1 MLEEASRSLP
11 PAALHSATAILF
23 ILLLRAVLKT
33 PHASGR
39 LLIGIVWL
47 RYVMQAYHE
56 TTYISFGGVSINA
69 LGSLAVCCAGAF
81 VLRRQ
86 IGELGRYPIILSL
99 IGVVAASG
107 LMNGAVMPMIETVL
121 KWGYFLIVMLAVQ
134 DCIRRDGD
142 VRILG
147 LLLWAF
153 APPLVYQALSIGLGV
168 GKAGESDGS
177 ISFIG
182 GYNHEAA
189 FSIVLVTCF
198 AVASLAPKLN
208 PAVRLFLLIACL
220 AGIFAANYRTS
231 FIAVAP
237 IAFGY
242 FVFGAAR
249 AARPAR
255 RIVISLLG
263 FVVMAGG
270 FVAANVLLSERLN
283 DVAVAAG
290 ETEDLIRPTEEF
302 TIADQKLLSGR
313 LYIWN
318 RYLEGYEAGDDR
330 RLLLGYGPDAWVE
343 PFGVYAHNTI
353 VSYLYEFGL
362 VGAVLII
369 LVWLAMLGRA
379 LSIRDWAL
387 RGQLVCVHIGFFLLN
402 MATMPF
408 WQIEGLILYGVL
420 CGYTVSMSQAR
431 VRKPMIK
438 HYVPPPKMTKAP
450 DWWKDPARPP
460 ESNKA
465 QA

>member
-1 MLEEASRSLP
+1 MLEEASRALP
-11 PAALHSATAILF
+11 PAALHPATAILF
-23 ILLLRAVLKT
+23 LLLMRAVLKT

-39 LLIGIVWL
+39 LLIVIVWL

-56 TTYISFGGVSINA
+56 ITYISFGGVSINA
-69 LGSLAVCCAGAF
+69 LGSLAVCCVGAF

-86 IGELGRYPIILSL
+86 AGELGRYPIILSL
-99 IGVVAASG
+99 IGVVVVSG
-107 LMNGAVMPMIETVL
+107 LMNGAVTPMIETVL

-153 APPLVYQALSIGLGV
+153 APPLVYQALSVGLGV

-255 RIVISLLG
+255 RILISLLG
-263 FVVMAGG
+263 FIVMAGG
-270 FVAANVLLSERLN
+270 FVAANVLLSDRLN
-283 DVAVAAG
+283 DVAVAAD
-290 ETEDLIRPTEEF
+290 ESEFIRPTEEF
-302 TIADQKLLSGR
+302 TVADQKLLSGR

-318 RYLEGYEAGDDR
+318 RYLEGYEAGDDKN
-330 RLLLGYGPDAWVE
+330 LLLGYGPDAWVE

-362 VGAVLII
+362 LGAVLIV
-369 LVWLAMLGRA
+369 LVWLAMIGRA
-379 LSIRDWAL
+379 LRIRDWAL

-420 CGYTVSMSQAR
+420 CGYTLCLSPLRAR
-431 VRKPMIK
+431 RPMIR
-438 HYVPPPKMTKAP
+438 HYTPPTPMKKVP

-460 ESNKA
+460 EADKA
-465 QA
+465 KA

>member
-1 MLEEASRSLP
+1 MLEEASRALP
-11 PAALHSATAILF
+11 PYALHPATAILF
-23 ILLLRAVLKT
+23 ILLIRAIMKT

-39 LLIGIVWL
+39 LLIVVVWL

-56 TTYISFGGVSINA
+56 ITYISVGGASINA
-69 LGSLAVCCAGAF
+69 LGSLAVCGVGAF

-99 IGVVAASG
+99 IGVVILSG
-107 LMNGAVMPMIETVL
+107 LINGAIVPMIETVL

-153 APPLVYQALSIGLGV
+153 APPLVYQALSIVLGV
-168 GKAGESDGS
+168 GKSGENDGS

-198 AVASLAPKLN
+198 AIASLAPKLN
-208 PAVRLFLLIACL
+208 PAMRLFLLVACL

-231 FIAVAP
+231 FIAAAP
-237 IAFGY
+237 MAFGY

-249 AARPAR
+249 AAKPAR
-255 RIVISLLG
+255 RIVISLMG
-263 FVVMAGG
+263 FIMMAGG
-270 FVAANVLLSERLN
+270 FVAANLLLSDRLN
-283 DVAVAAG
+283 DVTVAAG
-290 ETEDLIRPTEEF
+290 ESDELIRPSEEF
-302 TIADQKLLSGR
+302 TVADQRLLSGR

-318 RYLEGYEAGDDR
+318 RYLEGYQAGDDKT
-330 RLLLGYGPDAWVE
+330 LLLGHGPDAWVE
-343 PFGVYAHNTI
+343 AFGVYAHNTI

-362 VGAVLII
+362 VGAILIV

-379 LSIRDWAL
+379 IRIKDWAL
-387 RGQLVCVHIGFFLLN
+387 RGQLICVHLGFFLLN

-420 CGYTVSMSQAR
+420 CGYTICMSPSR
-431 VRKPMIK
+431 VRKPMIR
-438 HYVPPPKMTKAP
+438 HYTPPPKTKKAP

-460 ESNKA
+460 DPDKA